1 MNVEKISE
9 ELGKIEQFIQLFQ
22 ACYTQTLGQKPDE
35 KTELQILGID
45 WQDGLTMRIKKTE
58 PSSEALERACEKIAA
73 RLFKTTTN
81 YSVKFSSINQA
92 IEALSKIKT
101 DHF

>member
-9 ELGKIEQFIQLFQ
+9 TLEKIEQFIQLFQ
-22 ACYTQTLGQKPDE
+22 ATYTQELGMKPDE
-35 KTELQILGID
+35 KTRLQVLGID

-58 PSSEALERACEKIAA
+58 PSSEALERACDKIAA
-73 RLFKTTTN
+73 RLFKTATN

-101 DHF
+101 DHS